1 MRDFR
6 NIRISQ
12 GVIGT
17 VNIGHLQ
24 VIDVAVSHI
33 QQSGD
38 LALSHALWEFTQ
50 TVLES
55 SAVDPVARKD
65 MIEQLALLSD
75 QMLTSENHEQQ
86 GAARAVLGDLATKAS
101 TIEGLD
107 LVWQELFPLL
117 RRALL

>member
-38 LALSHALWEFTQ
+38 LALSHAVWEFTQ

-55 SAVDPVARKD
+55 PAVDPVARKD

-75 QMLTSENHEQQ
+75 QMLTSETQEE
-86 GAARAVLGDLATKAS
+86 ARAVLDDLATTAS
-101 TIEGLD
+101 TIQGLD